1 MMTSDPHFDPH
12 EAFVWIWLPGASAPV
27 VCGRL
32 DDDGGRISF
41 TYARSYLGRADAV
54 PIYEPELPLKSGPQF
69 AASGVGL
76 PLCLADASPDA
87 WGRRLIHHRLQAGT
101 GEFSELTYLL
111 ESGSDRIGAV
121 DVQGHADRYERGSL
135 ESVTLNDLANAAHHI
150 ETGEA
155 LHPILEAALLHGTSI
170 GGARP
175 KASLFDGSRLLIAK
189 FASSHDLYP
198 VVQGEFL
205 AMTLA
210 RRAGLDVAGVSL
222 TRAAGRHA
230 LLVDRFDRDAT
241 GARRRMVSALTVLG
255 LAPFPEGRYAT
266 YVDIAH
272 KVREYS
278 RHPDA
283 TLRELYARIVFNVL
297 CSNTDDH
304 GRNHA
309 FLIDTD
315 GLVLSPAYDI
325 CPQARTARDANQAM
339 AYDSFGNRSSKL
351 KPLIAAAATYHLD
364 RGEAQSIV
372 DSQIATIHDAWD
384 EMCDKAELTQLQRQA
399 FFGRQFL
406 NPGLHDEL
414 G

>member
-1 MMTSDPHFDPH
+1 
-12 EAFVWIWLPGASAPV
+12 V
-27 VCGRL
+27 VGGRL

-54 PIYEPELPLKSGPQF
+54 PVYEPELPLKSGPQF

-76 PLCLADASPDA
+76 PFCLADASPDA
-87 WGRRLIHHRLQAGT
+87 WGRRLIHYRLKAGT
-101 GEFSELTYLL
+101 GEFSELKYLL
-111 ESGSDRIGAV
+111 ESGPDRIGAV
-121 DVQGHADRYERGSL
+121 DVQRQADRYEQGSL
-135 ESVTLNDLANAAHHI
+135 EPVTLDDLANAAHHI

-175 KASLFDGSRLLIAK
+175 KASLLDGNRLLIAK
-189 FASSHDLYP
+189 FASSSDLYP
-198 VVQGEFL
+198 IVQGEFL

-230 LLVDRFDRDAT
+230 LLVDRFDREAS

-255 LAPFPEGRYAT
+255 LSPFPEGRYAT

-272 KVREYS
+272 KVREYC
-278 RHPDA
+278 RHPNA
-283 TLRELYARIVFNVL
+283 TLRELYARIVFNML

-309 FLIDTD
+309 FLIDID
-315 GLVLSPAYDI
+315 GHALSPAYDI
-325 CPQARTARDANQAM
+325 CPQARTARHANQAM
-339 AYDSFGNRSSKL
+339 AYDSFGNRASKL
-351 KPLIAAAATYHLD
+351 KPLIAAAAIYHLD
-364 RGEAQSIV
+364 RREAQSIV
-372 DSQIATIHDAWD
+372 DNQVAAIHDAWD
-384 EMCDKAELTQLQRQA
+384 EICDQAELTQLQRKA

-406 NPGLHDEL
+406 NPGLHGDL